1 MEAGFMSIFG
11 ILVFI
16 SLWVVALR
24 GLLSAIRPIVRYLR
38 GARSPAAGPAFRP
51 HYSGT
56 FHQTL

>member
-16 SLWVVALR
+16 SLWVVALK

-38 GARSPAAGPAFRP
+38 GNRSPASGPAFRP

-56 FHQTL
+56 FHQVL

>member
-1 MEAGFMSIFG
+1 MSIFG

-16 SLWVVALR
+16 SLWVVALK

-38 GARSPAAGPAFRP
+38 GNRSPASGPAFRP

-56 FHQTL
+56 FHQVL

>member
-1 MEAGFMSIFG
+1 MSIFG

-16 SLWVVALR
+16 TLWVMALK
-24 GLLSAIRPIVRYLR
+24 GLVSAIRPIVRYLR
-38 GARSPAAGPAFRP
+38 GARSPASGPAFRP